1 MTRERISAA
10 VLMLTIVV
18 PLCAVTFDQAFAQDY
33 DRMSCD
39 ELWYE
44 RNAIYAAKGYC
55 FKTDRARSVFGRG
68 CFPPFGKLTRSE
80 THRVNLIEQWERY
93 YGCR

>member
-1 MTRERISAA
+1 MTRERISVA
-10 VLMLTIVV
+10 VLMLTVIV
-18 PLCAVTFDQAFAQDY
+18 PLYAVTSAQAFAQDY
-33 DRMSCD
+33 GRMSCD

-80 THRVNLIEQWERY
+80 TRRVNLIEQWERY

>member
-1 MTRERISAA
+1 MTRERISAT
-10 VLMLTIVV
+10 VSMLAIVV
-18 PLCAVTFDQAFAQDY
+18 PLYAVTSAQAFAQDY
-33 DRMSCD
+33 GRMSCD

-55 FKTDRARSVFGRG
+55 FKTDRVRSVFGRG

-80 THRVNLIEQWERY
+80 TRRVNLIEQWERY